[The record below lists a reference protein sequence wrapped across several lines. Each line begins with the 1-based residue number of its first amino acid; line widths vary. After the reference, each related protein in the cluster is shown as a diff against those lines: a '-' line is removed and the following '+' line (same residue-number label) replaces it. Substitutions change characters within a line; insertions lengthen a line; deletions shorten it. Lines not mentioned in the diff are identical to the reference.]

1 VKVRSAT
8 HDHIK
13 ESVMRS
19 LLVLACV
26 AVAWPFP
33 ATAQEPA
40 PEPLTLNAALDE
52 ALQRNPDLVALR
64 REYEAA
70 LAVPAVDQ
78 YLAPPSFEA
87 QIWAWPVTT
96 LNPIRTDMY
105 MLTVEQALPGR
116 GKRAARAAVAALDA
130 DVERREVTVRANA
143 ILDEVRQ
150 AFAALQLARDTL
162 VIYERQVP
170 VLRDLAEAATVR
182 YASGHGEQHDT
193 VTPLVELTRLQS
205 DAITWRTRARTEEAR
220 LNAMLGRRVDQA
232 VEPLLP
238 LVVTATPFD
247 AVNAALERHPA
258 MAVAVADIAR
268 EEAELRRLQ
277 GERRPDF
284 VVGGGY
290 MLMPGEAG
298 AWTARAGITWPNAP
312 WSRKRLDAE
321 IEAQARRV
329 IAATDRREAVAS
341 GIRRSVH
348 EAQVNIDAARQR
360 AELISTTLL
369 PHVEHAL
376 DVSRAG
382 YSAGRAEFG
391 DIIDAQRM
399 VLDVGVQYAEA
410 RAAVALALAGLDRAM
425 GSVREE
431 PARTPEGAQ
440 P

>member
-1 VKVRSAT
+1 
-8 HDHIK
+8 
-13 ESVMRS
+13 MRS
-19 LLVLACV
+19 LVLSAFV
-26 AVAWPFP
+26 AGALTIP
-33 ATAQEPA
+33 AAGQEPA
-40 PEPLTLNAALDE
+40 SEPLTLNAALDE
-52 ALQRNPDLVALR
+52 ALQRNPDLIALR
-64 REYEAA
+64 REYDAA
-70 LAVPAVDQ
+70 LAVPVAER

-87 QIWAWPVTT
+87 QIWGWPVTT
-96 LNPIRTDMY
+96 LNPIRTDFY
-105 MLTVEQALPGR
+105 MVTMEQMLPGR
-116 GKRAARAAVAALDA
+116 GKRAAREAVALRDA
-130 DVERREVTVRANA
+130 DVERHAITVRANGV
-143 ILDEVRQ
+143 LDEVRQ

-162 VIYERQVP
+162 VLYQRQVP

-220 LNAMLGRRVDQA
+220 LNYLLGRTVDLPI
-232 VEPLLP
+232 EPLLP
-238 LVVTATPFD
+238 LVVTAVPFD
-247 AVNAALERHPA
+247 AVTAALERHPA
-258 MAVAVADIAR
+258 MARATAEIAR
-268 EEAELRRLQ
+268 EEAELARLL

-290 MLMPGEAG
+290 MLMPGDAG

-321 IEAQARRV
+321 IEAQTLRVTAATARR
-329 IAATDRREAVAS
+329 DAVAS
-341 GIRRSVH
+341 DVRRGVH

-376 DVSRAG
+376 EVSQAG
-382 YSAGRAEFG
+382 YRTGRAEFS
-391 DIIDAQRM
+391 DVIEAQRM

-410 RAAVALALAGLDRAM
+410 RSAVALSLAGLDRAI

-431 PARTPEGAQ
+431 PVPEGTQ

>member
-1 VKVRSAT
+1 
-8 HDHIK
+8 
-13 ESVMRS
+13 MRS
-19 LLVLACV
+19 LVLSAFV
-26 AVAWPFP
+26 AAALTIP
-33 ATAQEPA
+33 AAGQEPA
-40 PEPLTLNAALDE
+40 SEPLTLNAALDE
-52 ALQRNPDLVALR
+52 ALQRNPDLIALR
-64 REYEAA
+64 REYDAA
-70 LAVPAVDQ
+70 LAVPVAER

-105 MLTVEQALPGR
+105 MLTMEQMLPGR
-116 GKRAARAAVAALDA
+116 GKRAAREAVAVRDA
-130 DVERREVTVRANA
+130 DVERHAITVRANG

-150 AFAALQLARDTL
+150 AFTALQRARETL

-220 LNAMLGRRVDQA
+220 LNWLLGRTVDLPI
-232 VEPLLP
+232 EPLLP
-238 LVVTATPFD
+238 LVVTAVPFD
-247 AVNAALERHPA
+247 AVSAALERHPA
-258 MAVAVADIAR
+258 MARATAEIAR
-268 EEAELRRLQ
+268 EEAELARLL

-290 MLMPGEAG
+290 MLIPGDAG

-321 IEAQARRV
+321 IEAQTLRV
-329 IAATDRREAVAS
+329 AAATARLDAVAS
-341 GIRRSVH
+341 DVRRGVH

-376 DVSRAG
+376 EVSQAG

-410 RAAVALALAGLDRAM
+410 RAAVALALAGLDRAI

-431 PARTPEGAQ
+431 PAPVPEGAQ

>member
-1 VKVRSAT
+1 
-8 HDHIK
+8 
-13 ESVMRS
+13 MRLLF
-19 LLVLACV
+19 LLVWVIGV
-26 AVAWPFP
+26 AAAIP
-33 ATAQEPA
+33 AAAQDAA

-52 ALQRNPDLVALR
+52 ALQRNPDLAVLR
-64 REYEAA
+64 REYDAA
-70 LAVPAVDQ
+70 LAVPAADR

-105 MLTVEQALPGR
+105 MLTMEQVLPGR
-116 GKRAARAAVAALDA
+116 GKRAARELVGGRGA
-130 DVERREVTVRANA
+130 DVVRREITVQANG

-150 AFAALQLARDTL
+150 AFAELALARDTL
-162 VIYERQVP
+162 IVFERQAP
-170 VLRDLAEAATVR
+170 VLKELAEAATVR

-193 VTPLVELTRLQS
+193 VTPLVELARLQS
-205 DAITWRTRARTEEAR
+205 NAITWRTRARIQEAR
-220 LNAMLGRRVDQA
+220 LNALLGRAVDRP

-238 LVVTATPFD
+238 MVVTAVPFD
-247 AVNAALERHPA
+247 AVTEALARHPA
-258 MAVAVADIAR
+258 MALASAEIAR
-268 EEAELRRLQ
+268 EEAELARLQ

-290 MLMPGEAG
+290 MLTPGDAG

-312 WSRKRLDAE
+312 WSRKRLDAD
-321 IEAQARRV
+321 IEAQSRRVAAAAARRD
-329 IAATDRREAVAS
+329 AAAS
-341 GIRRSVH
+341 AIRRNLH
-348 EAQVNIDAARQR
+348 EAQVQMDAARQR
-360 AELISTTLL
+360 AELISSTLL

-391 DIIDAQRM
+391 DVIDAQRI
-399 VLDVGVQYAEA
+399 VLDMEVEYASA
-410 RAAVALALAGLDRAM
+410 RAAVALAFAGLDRAM

-431 PARTPEGAQ
+431 PARAPDGGQ

>member
-1 VKVRSAT
+1 
-8 HDHIK
+8 
-13 ESVMRS
+13 MRA
-19 LLVLACV
+19 LLVLACA
-26 AVAWPFP
+26 AVAWPS
-33 ATAQEPA
+33 AAAAQEQP

-70 LAVPAVDQ
+70 LAVPAASR
-78 YLAPPSFEA
+78 YLDPPSFEA
-87 QIWAWPVTT
+87 QIWGWPVTT
-96 LNPIRTDMY
+96 LNPIRTDSY
-105 MLTVEQALPGR
+105 MLTMEQMLPGR
-116 GKRAARAAVAALDA
+116 GKRAAREAVAGLDA
-130 DVERREVTVRANA
+130 DVRRREITVRANDM
-143 ILDEVRQ
+143 LDEVRQ
-150 AFAALQLARDTL
+150 AFAGLQLARDSL

-170 VLRDLAEAATVR
+170 VLRDLAEAATLR

-205 DAITWRTRARTEEAR
+205 DAITWRTRAKMEEVR
-220 LNAMLGRRVDQA
+220 LNALLGRSVDLP

-238 LVVTATPFD
+238 LVVTAIPFD

-258 MAVAVADIAR
+258 MALAATEVAR

-290 MLMPGEAG
+290 MLMPGDAG

-312 WSRKRLDAE
+312 WSRKRLDAG

-329 IAATDRREAVAS
+329 FAATARRDAIVS
-341 GIRRSVH
+341 GIRRGVQ
-348 EAQVNIDAARQR
+348 EAQVQIQAARER
-360 AELISTTLL
+360 ADLISTTLL

-376 DVSRAG
+376 EVSQAG
-382 YSAGRAEFG
+382 YRTGRAEFA
-391 DIIDAQRM
+391 DVIDAQRM
-399 VLDVGVQYAEA
+399 VLEVGVQYVEA
-410 RAAVALALAGLDRAM
+410 RSAVSLALARLDLAM

-431 PARTPEGAQ
+431 PPRAPEGTQ

>member
-1 VKVRSAT
+1 
-8 HDHIK
+8 
-13 ESVMRS
+13 MRS

-26 AVAWPFP
+26 TLVLPSP
-33 ATAQEPA
+33 AAGQEPA
-40 PEPLTLNAALDE
+40 SEPLTLNAALDE
-52 ALQRNPDLVALR
+52 ALQRNADLIALR
-64 REYEAA
+64 REYDAA
-70 LAVPAVDQ
+70 LAVPVAER

-96 LNPIRTDMY
+96 LNPIRTDFY
-105 MLTVEQALPGR
+105 MVSMEQTLPGR
-116 GKRAARAAVAALDA
+116 GKRAAREAVAGRDA
-130 DVERREVTVRANA
+130 DVERRQITVRANV

-205 DAITWRTRARTEEAR
+205 SAITWRTRARTEEAR
-220 LNAMLGRRVDQA
+220 LNTLLGRTVDLP

-238 LVVTATPFD
+238 LVVTAVPFD
-247 AVNAALERHPA
+247 AVTAALERHPA
-258 MAVAVADIAR
+258 MALAAADIAR
-268 EEAELRRLQ
+268 EEAELARLL

-290 MLMPGEAG
+290 MLMPGDAG
-298 AWTARAGITWPNAP
+298 AWMARAGITWPNAP

-329 IAATDRREAVAS
+329 AAATARKDAVVSA
-341 GIRRSVH
+341 IRRGVQ
-348 EAQVNIDAARQR
+348 EAQVQIAAARER
-360 AELISTTLL
+360 AELIESTLL

-376 DVSRAG
+376 EVSQAG
-382 YSAGRAEFG
+382 YRTGRAEFG
-391 DIIDAQRM
+391 DVIEAQRM
-399 VLDVGVQYAEA
+399 LLDVGVQYAEA
-410 RAAVALALAGLDRAM
+410 RSAVALSLSGLDRAI

-431 PARTPEGAQ
+431 PAPVPEGTQ

>member
-1 VKVRSAT
+1 
-8 HDHIK
+8 
-13 ESVMRS
+13 MRS
-19 LLVLACV
+19 LLVLGCV
-26 AVAWPFP
+26 VLAWPFP
-33 ATAQEPA
+33 AAAQEPP

-64 REYEAA
+64 REYDAA
-70 LAVPAVDQ
+70 LALPAVER

-105 MLTVEQALPGR
+105 MLTMEQVLPGR
-116 GKRAARAAVAALDA
+116 GKRAAREGVAGLDA
-130 DVERREVTVRANA
+130 DVERREITVRANS

-193 VTPLVELTRLQS
+193 VTPLVELTRLQA
-205 DAITWRTRARTEEAR
+205 DAITWRSRARMEEVR
-220 LNAMLGRRVDQA
+220 LNTLLNRPVGQP

-238 LVVTATPFD
+238 MMVTAIPFD
-247 AVNAALERHPA
+247 VVNAALARHPA
-258 MAVAVADIAR
+258 MALAAAAIAR
-268 EEAELRRLQ
+268 EEAELARLE

-290 MLMPGEAG
+290 MLMPGDAG

-321 IEAQARRV
+321 ITAQTRRVAAAFARRDA
-329 IAATDRREAVAS
+329 IGS
-341 GIRRSVH
+341 GIRRSVQ
-348 EAQVNIDAARQR
+348 EAQVQIDAARQR
-360 AELISTTLL
+360 AELISSTLL

-376 DVSRAG
+376 EVSQAG
-382 YSAGRAEFG
+382 YRTGRAEFG
-391 DIIDAQRM
+391 DVVEAQRM

-410 RAAVALALAGLDRAM
+410 RSAVALALAGLDRAM

-431 PARTPEGAQ
+431 PARALAGTQ

>member
-1 VKVRSAT
+1 
-8 HDHIK
+8 
-13 ESVMRS
+13 MRS
-19 LLVLACV
+19 LLLLACI
-26 AVAWPFP
+26 ALAWPFP
-33 ATAQEPA
+33 AVAQQ

-64 REYEAA
+64 REYDAA
-70 LAVPAVDQ
+70 LAVPAVAR

-105 MLTVEQALPGR
+105 MLTMEQVLPGR
-116 GKRAARAAVAALDA
+116 GKRAAREAVAGLDA
-130 DVERREVTVRANA
+130 DLERHAITVRANG

-170 VLRDLAEAATVR
+170 VLRDLADAATSR

-205 DAITWRTRARTEEAR
+205 DAITWRTRARMEEVR
-220 LNAMLGRRVDQA
+220 LNALLGRLVDQP

-238 LVVTATPFD
+238 LVVTAMPFD

-258 MAVAVADIAR
+258 MALAAAEIAR
-268 EEAELRRLQ
+268 EEAELRRLP

-290 MLMPGEAG
+290 MLMPGDAG

-329 IAATDRREAVAS
+329 VAATARREAIAT

-376 DVSRAG
+376 EVSRAG
-382 YSAGRAEFG
+382 YSVGRAEFG
-391 DIIDAQRM
+391 DVIEAQRM

-410 RAAVALALAGLDRAM
+410 RSAVALALAGLDLAM

-431 PARTPEGAQ
+431 PVRAPEGTQ

>member
-1 VKVRSAT
+1 
-8 HDHIK
+8 
-13 ESVMRS
+13 MRS

-26 AVAWPFP
+26 ALAWPGP
-33 ATAQEPA
+33 ATAQEPP

-64 REYEAA
+64 REYDAA
-70 LAVPAVDQ
+70 LAVPAVAR
-78 YLAPPSFEA
+78 YLTPPSFEA

-96 LNPIRTDMY
+96 LNPIRTEMY
-105 MLTVEQALPGR
+105 MLTMEQTLPGR
-116 GKRAARAAVAALDA
+116 GKRAARAAVAGLDA
-130 DVERREVTVRANA
+130 DVERREVTVRANG

-150 AFAALQLARDTL
+150 AFAALQRARDTL
-162 VIYERQVP
+162 VVYERQVP

-193 VTPLVELTRLQS
+193 VAPLVELTRLQS
-205 DAITWRTRARTEEAR
+205 DAITWRTRARTEEVR
-220 LNAMLGRRVDQA
+220 LNALLGRPVGQP

-238 LVVTATPFD
+238 MMVTAIPFD
-247 AVNAALERHPA
+247 AVTAALERHPA
-258 MAVAVADIAR
+258 MALAAAEIAR
-268 EEAELRRLQ
+268 EEAELARLD

-290 MLMPGEAG
+290 MLTPGDAG

-321 IEAQARRV
+321 IAAQARRV
-329 IAATDRREAVAS
+329 ASAFARRDAIGSA
-341 GIRRSVH
+341 IRRSVQ
-348 EAQVNIDAARQR
+348 EAQVQIDAARQR
-360 AELISTTLL
+360 AELISSTLL

-376 DVSRAG
+376 EVSRAG

-399 VLDVGVQYAEA
+399 VLDVGIQYVEA

-431 PARTPEGAQ
+431 PARTLERTQ

>member
-1 VKVRSAT
+1 
-8 HDHIK
+8 
-13 ESVMRS
+13 MRS
-19 LLVLACV
+19 LLALACV
-26 AVAWPFP
+26 ALAWPSAAP
-33 ATAQEPA
+33 AQEPP

-52 ALQRNPDLVALR
+52 ALQRNPDLIALR
-64 REYEAA
+64 REYDAA
-70 LAVPAVDQ
+70 LAVPAGSRFLD
-78 YLAPPSFEA
+78 PPSFEA

-105 MLTVEQALPGR
+105 MLTMEQMLPGR
-116 GKRAARAAVAALDA
+116 GKRAAREAVLGRDA
-130 DVERREVTVRANA
+130 DVERREITVRAND
-143 ILDEVRQ
+143 IFDEVRQ

-205 DAITWRTRARTEEAR
+205 DAITWRTRAKTEEVR
-220 LNAMLGRRVDQA
+220 LNALLGRPVGQP

-238 LVVTATPFD
+238 MMVTALPFDVVT
-247 AVNAALERHPA
+247 AALERHPA
-258 MAVAVADIAR
+258 MALAAAEIAR
-268 EEAELRRLQ
+268 EEAELARLQ

-290 MLMPGEAG
+290 MLMPGDAG

-312 WSRKRLDAE
+312 CSRKRLDAD
-321 IEAQARRV
+321 ITAQTRRVAAAFARRDA
-329 IAATDRREAVAS
+329 IAS
-341 GIRRSVH
+341 SIRRGVQ
-348 EAQVNIDAARQR
+348 EAQVQIDAARQR

-376 DVSRAG
+376 EVSRTG

-391 DIIDAQRM
+391 DIIDAQRT
-399 VLDVGVQYAEA
+399 VLEVGVQYAEA

-431 PARTPEGAQ
+431 PARTLDGGTR
-440 P
+440 